1 MTAIIF
7 TGTDAIKSFIVHLY
21 QSFTPL
27 LIFKNPV
34 LKCCFHGVL
43 LLRCQHGF
51 FLIED
56 TDFITILIDTLIID
70 AYIFQVQGIFQNL
83 IGICSLSSIRCIGKR
98 ISRTVGILSS
108 NPPLTIYL
116 REFYLYFLLCKIPWR
131 MKQFYHKILIIRR
144 FNPCGSNAHL
154 NLGCFQISRLNCI
167 QCTDIRCKFRVTLCK
182 GSRSV

>member
-34 LKCCFHGVL
+34 FKCCFHGIL

-98 ISRTVGILSS
+98 IPWTICIFSS
-108 NPPLTIYL
+108 NTPFTIDL
-116 REFYLYFLLCKIPWR
+116 RVFYLYFLLCKIPR
-131 MKQFYHKILIIRR
+131 GMKQFHHKSLIIRR
-144 FNPCGSNAHL
+144 LNPCSSNTHL
-154 NLGCFQISRLNCI
+154 NLRRFQISRLNC
-167 QCTDIRCKFRVTLCK
+167 L
-182 GSRSV
+182 

>member
-34 LKCCFHGVL
+34 LKCCFHGIL

-56 TDFITILIDTLIID
+56 TDLITIFIDTLIID

-98 ISRTVGILSS
+98 IFGTVGILSC

-116 REFYLYFLLCKIPWR
+116 REFHLYFFLKQIPWC
-131 MKQFYHKILIIRR
+131 MQCFLHKILIIRR
-144 FNPCGSNAHL
+144 FNPGSSNTHF
-154 NLGCFQISRLNCI
+154 NLRCFQISRLNC
-167 QCTDIRCKFRVTLCK
+167 L
-182 GSRSV
+182 